1 MLLARANLPQT
12 TSKMKRST
20 AVAHS
25 NLAFVKYWGKRDAS
39 LNIPL
44 NNSISMN
51 LSAAQTITS
60 VTFNDGLTE
69 DRVMLDDTQA
79 DTKFAGRVSQHLDR
93 VRRLAGVKLSALVET
108 RNSFPSSTGFA
119 SSASGFA
126 ALTVA
131 AAAALELGLS
141 ERDLSILAR
150 QGSGSACRSIPAG
163 FVEWQA
169 GENDSD
175 SYAVQIATADH
186 WDIVDVAVLVT
197 SEAKQVSSSDG
208 HQLALNSPFWR
219 VRLDNLPQRLD
230 RVRGAILDRDFST
243 FGREIEAEAMSMHA
257 IMLTSAHES
266 AQAWHSGIYY
276 WSPDTLKLLVAAQQ
290 WREDGLEVYFT
301 LDAGPTVHL
310 MCPAAH
316 EAAVR
321 EAVQALAQQQAVDP
335 GWSIL
340 VSHPALGAAVI
351 EG

>member
-1 MLLARANLPQT
+1 MLLTRANLPQT

-25 NLAFVKYWGKRDAS
+25 NLAFVKYWGKRDAR

-51 LSAAQTITS
+51 LSAAQTITT
-60 VTFNDGLTE
+60 VTFDDNLAE
-69 DRVMLDDTQA
+69 DRVMLDDHEA
-79 DTKFAGRVSQHLDR
+79 DAKFAGRVSQHLDR
-93 VRRLAGVKLSALVET
+93 VRFLAGTKNFALVET
-108 RNSFPSSTGFA
+108 RNTFPASTGVA

-131 AAAALELGLS
+131 AASALELGLS

-150 QGSGSACRSIPAG
+150 RGSGSACRSIPAG
-163 FVEWQA
+163 FVEWLA
-169 GENDSD
+169 GENENDSF
-175 SYAVQIATADH
+175 AVQVAPADH

-208 HQLALNSPFWR
+208 HQLAMNSPFWGA
-219 VRLDNLPQRLD
+219 RLDNLPQRLAH
-230 RVRGAILDRDFST
+230 VRRAILDRDFST
-243 FGREIEAEAMSMHA
+243 FGCEIEAEAMSMHA
-257 IMLTSAHES
+257 IMLTSSHETEH
-266 AQAWHSGIYY
+266 AWHSGIYY
-276 WSPDTLKLLVAAQQ
+276 WSPDTLKLLIAVQQ

-310 MCPAAH
+310 ICPVTQQT
-316 EAAVR
+316 AVHD
-321 EAVQALAQQQAVDP
+321 AVQLLAQQQPVDP
-335 GWSIL
+335 GWLVL
-340 VSHPALGAAVI
+340 VSHPAPGSSVI